1 MANACEAPP
10 EPQTGP
16 GTGTG
21 TGTGLVALS
30 LNKRQPPPEKPESIR
45 QRTFIIVSFWA
56 VVIFLGLPLWWKT
69 TTIYRAQLPLE
80 QMLDWAEGRVL
91 PTAAL

>member
-1 MANACEAPP
+1 MANARQAPH
-10 EPQTGP
+10 EPQTG
-16 GTGTG
+16 TGTG
-21 TGTGLVALS
+21 PGTGLVALS
-30 LNKRQPPPEKPESIR
+30 LTKRQAPQEKPESIR

-91 PTAAL
+91 PIPAL